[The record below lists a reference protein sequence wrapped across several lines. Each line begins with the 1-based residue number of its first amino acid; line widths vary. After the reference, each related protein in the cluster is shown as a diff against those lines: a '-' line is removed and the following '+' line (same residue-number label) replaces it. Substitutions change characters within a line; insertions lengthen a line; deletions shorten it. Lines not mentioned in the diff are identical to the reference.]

1 MEENQNIPDPQDT
14 ESEPESPV
22 TAQEPVIAEPSVQKK
37 EKLPQITFESM
48 SYLST
53 AAKWA
58 KFLAIMGFI
67 SVGLLA
73 LLGIFITIT
82 LTFTQQMAPS
92 VFPFPMGLLGL
103 IYIALAAVNFF
114 PALYLYQ
121 FSESTKR
128 ALYLRET
135 ASMNDALN
143 NLKRVFKYFGIM
155 TIVVITIY
163 ILAMIFA
170 VIMFAT
176 TFSHLGGTQMIT
188 Q

>member
-1 MEENQNIPDPQDT
+1 MEENQNIPEPQDT

-22 TAQEPVIAEPSVQKK
+22 TAQEPVIAEPLTPKK

-48 SYLST
+48 SYLNT
-53 AAKWA
+53 ASKWA
-58 KFLAIMGFI
+58 KFLAIIGFI
-67 SVGLLA
+67 GVGILA
-73 LLGIFITIT
+73 LLGIFLTIT
-82 LTFTQQMAPS
+82 LTFTQRMAPS

-103 IYIALAAVNFF
+103 IYIVFAAINFF

-135 ASMNDALN
+135 ASMTDAMN

-155 TIVVITIY
+155 TIVVIAMY

-170 VIMFAT
+170 LIMFAT